1 MKDNE
6 VIAGHLSPCVRIFIE
21 SLLNGGSTTSFSQ
34 NTGGTDI
41 SRDIQGR
48 SRQAKR
54 PEAKNPGV
62 ENMAKNISLILHRFK
77 DVRTSILT
85 LIFEDSPNFN
95 NNGAQMYLGSHELS
109 DLLEKLGK
117 TQEEAEEILEKVIP
131 TPSHY
136 RLQLSLNDEQEK
148 HARETFTEPW

>member
-1 MKDNE
+1 MKDSE
-6 VIAGHLSPCVRIFIE
+6 VIVGHLSPCVRIFIE
-21 SLLNGGSTTSFSQ
+21 SLIHGQLTTS
-34 NTGGTDI
+34 
-41 SRDIQGR
+41 GR
-48 SRQAKR
+48 NAGDTEKSIELMKGSRQAKQ
-54 PEAKNPGV
+54 PEGKKPEV
-62 ENMAKNISLILHRFK
+62 EKMATNVSLILHQFK

-117 TQEEAEEILEKVIP
+117 THEEADEILEKVIP

-136 RLQLSLNDEQEK
+136 RLQLSLNDEQER
-148 HARETFTEPW
+148 HARKVFTGRW